1 MLRAESSSP
10 TFLLAELASRT
21 GATLD
26 GDGRCR
32 IMRVGTLENAGEGAI
47 AFLANPKYRAQLL
60 STRASA
66 VIVSPTD
73 ASATTLPKLVATNP
87 YATYAKV
94 AALLYPLNAVAAGV
108 HATAVIDG
116 TAKIAQDAVI
126 GAHAVIGVRAVIGS
140 HAVVGPGCVVCED
153 VEIGDAVVMH
163 ANVVVHAR
171 CLIGARTVLYSGVI
185 IGADGFGLAE
195 EGGKWL
201 RIPQVGRVII
211 GADCEIGANTT
222 IDRGAIDDTV
232 IEDDVRLDNQI
243 QVGHNCFIGRHTAI
257 AGCVGIA
264 GSTHIGRNCQIGGAA
279 MISGHL
285 TIPDGTVVSAGTLIW
300 FSPREPGRYTGVFP
314 QLSHREWMAA
324 ASKLRKLGELA
335 ERIRALERALQEMHK
350 P

>member
-10 TFLLAELASRT
+10 AFSLAELASHT
-21 GATLD
+21 GATLE
-26 GDGRCR
+26 GDGHCR
-32 IMRVGTLENAGEGAI
+32 IFRVGTLENAGEGAI
-47 AFLANPKYRAQLL
+47 TFLANPKYRAQLR

-73 ASATTLPKLVATNP
+73 ASATTLPKLIATNP

-94 AALLYPLNAVAAGV
+94 AALLYPMSAIEAGV
-108 HATAVIDG
+108 HATAVIDS
-116 TAKIAQDAVI
+116 TAKIAHDAMI
-126 GAHAVIGVRAVIGS
+126 SAHAVVGARAVIGS
-140 HAVVGPGCVVCED
+140 RAVVGPGCVVYAD
-153 VEIGDAVVMH
+153 AEIGEAVLMH
-163 ANVVVHAR
+163 ANAVVHAR
-171 CLIGARTVLYSGVI
+171 CIIGPRTVVYSGAIV
-185 IGADGFGLAE
+185 GADGFGLAE

-201 RIPQVGRVII
+201 RIPQVGRVVI

-264 GSTHIGRNCQIGGAA
+264 GSTHIGHNCRIGGAA

-285 TIPDGTVVSAGTLIW
+285 TIPDGTVVSAGTLIAS
-300 FSPREPGRYTGVFP
+300 SPRTPGIYTSVFP
-314 QLSHREWMAA
+314 QLLHREWMVV
-324 ASKLRKLGELA
+324 ASRLRNLEQLA
-335 ERIRALERALQEMHK
+335 ERIRVLERALQETHK